1 MVLSSL
7 KTQDTNSNKNL
18 SRVRDDVDEIGT
30 QTELIVSRNAVT
42 QTDPIIIKSRSKSI
56 RCKLLLENCHV
67 YLCMLNL
74 Q

>member
-7 KTQDTNSNKNL
+7 KTQGTTSNKNL
-18 SRVRDDVDEIGT
+18 SKFRDDEDETGT
-30 QTELIVSRNAVT
+30 QTELFVSRNAVT

-56 RCKLLLENCHV
+56 QCKLLRENRHAC
-67 YLCMLNL
+67 LCMLNL